1 MFRAGVVR
9 AGLLAAP
16 IAATTLPVI
25 TRGGVVPTL
34 TAGPSSPGVGP
45 RVIATPLTVIDIA
58 GATPARL
65 TRAGV
70 AAAASAL
77 IPTGAFTLTAPLR
90 RGRRL

>member
-1 MFRAGVVR
+1 MI
-9 AGLLAAP
+9 AAA
-16 IAATTLPVI
+16 ITATTLPVI

-58 GATPARL
+58 GAPPARL

-70 AAAASAL
+70 AAAGVRITAA
-77 IPTGAFTLTAPLR
+77 AFTLTAPLR